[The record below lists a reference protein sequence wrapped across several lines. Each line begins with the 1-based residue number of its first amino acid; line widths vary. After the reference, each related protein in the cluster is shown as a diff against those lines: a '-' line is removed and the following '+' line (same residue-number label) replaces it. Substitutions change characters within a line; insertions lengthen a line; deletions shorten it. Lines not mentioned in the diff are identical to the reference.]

1 MFTTVDTLEG
11 MAQAPK
17 DQNENATNDTNSAEE
32 KPAKNSYKSFRN
44 EPSAFMEQALG
55 GLVAAHPYA
64 EWHDEGFIGLAG
76 DANADGDND
85 ERVAVIS
92 GGGSG
97 HEPMHAGFIGQGM
110 LDAACPGLLF
120 TSPNAV
126 QITAATEWA
135 DRGKGVVHVVKNYTG
150 DVMNFTVAANSVDG
164 EVATVTV
171 ADDAATE
178 IDDEDDSPG
187 RRGTGATIIVEKI
200 AGASAARGDDLTT
213 VAETAQK
220 VADQSRS
227 MAVSL
232 MPGHLPTSDR
242 QTFDL
247 DEGEIEIGVG
257 IHGEPGVERR
267 DTTKGEKPTAHDLVG
282 ELLDGITES
291 LQNADVKLDGADV
304 VLLVNGLGATSDL
317 ELDLVFGQA
326 VSQLGERGATVRRG
340 IVGTLVTALNMTG
353 VSLTVSVVDDE
364 ILELLDAETNAPAW
378 PAVVADPEY
387 TAVRMV
393 DDEETPN
400 EGGENEWLSTFAD
413 RLGASYD
420 DLTELDRVAGDG
432 DFGQNLEA
440 AFGDIETPLKGTDAD
455 VLSFFAH
462 RMLVRAGGTS
472 GAVLG
477 TLFREMGDAFTEA
490 GVDSREADTADFLKA
505 LSSGLD
511 NGVQAITDL
520 GGAKEGDNTL
530 IDALAPAAKEAK
542 KLVDG
547 TVPGSISEALE
558 QIHGPAVEGA
568 KSTRGMQAKKGRASY
583 LGESAAD
590 VPDPGA
596 IAITWLFGEAAVDD
610 F

>member
-1 MFTTVDTLEG
+1 
-11 MAQAPK
+11 MAQ
-17 DQNENATNDTNSAEE
+17 ESHE
-32 KPAKNSYKSFRN
+32 KTSKHSSFKSFRN
-44 EPSAFMEQALG
+44 NPSAFMEEALG
-55 GLVAAHPYA
+55 GLVAAHPNA
-64 EWHDEGFIGLAG
+64 SWHDEGFIGITE
-76 DANADGDND
+76 DKRSDG
-85 ERVAVIS
+85 RVAVIS

-97 HEPMHAGFIGQGM
+97 HEPMHAGFIGAGM

-135 DRGKGVVHVVKNYTG
+135 DQGKGVVHVVKNYTG
-150 DVMNFTVAANSVDG
+150 DVMNFSVAANSVDG

-178 IDDEDDSPG
+178 IDEDDDSPG

-200 AGASAARGDDLTT
+200 AGASAARGDEVAT
-213 VAETAQK
+213 VAELAQK
-220 VADQSRS
+220 AADQSRS
-227 MAVSL
+227 MAVAL

-247 DEGEIEIGVG
+247 EEGEIEIGVG

-267 DTTKGEKPTAHDLVG
+267 DTTAGEQPSAKALVG
-282 ELLDGITES
+282 ELLDGVSES
-291 LQNADVKLDGADV
+291 LANTSVKIDGADV
-304 VLLVNGLGATSDL
+304 ALLVNGLGGTSEL
-317 ELDLVFGQA
+317 ELDLIFGEA
-326 VSQLGERGATVRRG
+326 LSQLADRGATVRRG
-340 IVGTLVTALNMTG
+340 LVGTLVTSLNMAG
-353 VSLTVSVVDDE
+353 VSLTVTVVDDDL
-364 ILELLDAETNAPAW
+364 LELLDAETDAPAW
-378 PAVVADPEY
+378 PAVVEGPTYSPA
-387 TAVRMV
+387 RMV
-393 DDEETPN
+393 DDREAPN
-400 EGGENEWLSTFAD
+400 EGGENVWLSAFAN
-413 RLGASYD
+413 RLAASYD

-440 AFGDIETPLKGTDAD
+440 AFGDIQTPLKGTDAE
-455 VLSFFAH
+455 VLEFFAH

-477 TLFREMGDAFTEA
+477 TLFREMADAFTDA
-490 GVDSREADTADFLKA
+490 GVDSRGADTADFTAA
-505 LSSGLD
+505 LAAGL
-511 NGVQAITDL
+511 NNAVRAITDL

-542 KLVDG
+542 RLADG
-547 TVPGSISEALE
+547 SAPASIDEVLE
-558 QIHGPAVEGA
+558 KIHTPAVKGA

-596 IAITWLFGEAAVDD
+596 ISITWLFGEASVDE